1 MLIFNQLGFA
11 GVEAI
16 EDGALGFLVAQPLG
30 EQLAA
35 QIMGAQRPVRA
46 EHHSGGDAGGLKGVK
61 EGDQL
66 IDGVDGGHVE
76 VLAVHLGHQIL
87 VVEQRESLVA
97 GGNAVDGVRAF
108 LLAKFPAAEHV
119 AHPFGIALIEVVH
132 IIAVVENLAHIQQRH
147 GGSGAGGVQRKPR
160 SQLIVA
166 AGIVL
171 HGDAGVLGHELVQQR
186 HGGVVHA
193 RLRGVEGD
201 GHGGL
206 RGFRAGGRHGQQHR
220 SRHQE
225 RSQFLKHVWVSL
237 SIQISVPY
245 GLRQVYHRPSK
256 MSTD

>member
-1 MLIFNQLGFA
+1 MLQLHQLGFA
-11 GVEAI
+11 RVHAV
-16 EDGALGFLVAQPLG
+16 EDGALGLLVAQPLG
-30 EQLAA
+30 EQLAG
-35 QIMGAQRPVRA
+35 QVVGAQSPVGA
-46 EHHSGGDAGGLKGVK
+46 EHHGRGGAGGLEGVK
-61 EGDQL
+61 EFDQL
-66 IDGVDGGHVE
+66 VHSVDGVDVK
-76 VLAVHLGHQIL
+76 VLAEHLGHQVL
-87 VVEQRESLVA
+87 VVHQAEALIA
-97 GGNAVDGVRAF
+97 GGDAVDGLAAF
-108 LLAKFPAAEHV
+108 LLAVLPAAEHM
-119 AHPFGIALIEVVH
+119 AHPLGVALIKVVH
-132 IIAVVENLAHIQQRH
+132 IVAVIKDLPHVQQRH
-147 GGSGAGGVQRKPR
+147 GGSGAGRVERQPR
-160 SQLIVA
+160 GQLIVA